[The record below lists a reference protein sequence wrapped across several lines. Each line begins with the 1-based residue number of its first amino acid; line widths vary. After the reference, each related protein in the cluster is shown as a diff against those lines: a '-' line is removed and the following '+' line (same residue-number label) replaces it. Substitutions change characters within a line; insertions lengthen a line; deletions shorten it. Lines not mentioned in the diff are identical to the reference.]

1 MTLEKFE
8 TLKDVKTKRIIMPED
23 AFYTEDDEFAAY
35 TMPFVH
41 DYCKET
47 GALNISPGDF
57 YYGDFLDAI
66 LDLEQGFEELNKA
79 GVVAREINRGSFLY
93 DLEFLKMC
101 DIDKYQ
107 IGVKRPNELN
117 RNMLNFIIA
126 KVIYYQILEE
136 GANKEKLKA
145 LNNWIKKH
153 VKAATLYLTLKRN

>member
-1 MTLEKFE
+1 
-8 TLKDVKTKRIIMPED
+8 
-23 AFYTEDDEFAAY
+23 
-35 TMPFVH
+35 
-41 DYCKET
+41 
-47 GALNISPGDF
+47 
-57 YYGDFLDAI
+57 
-66 LDLEQGFEELNKA
+66 
-79 GVVAREINRGSFLY
+79 
-93 DLEFLKMC
+93 MC

-153 VKAATLYLTLKRN
+153 AKAVTSHLILKRN